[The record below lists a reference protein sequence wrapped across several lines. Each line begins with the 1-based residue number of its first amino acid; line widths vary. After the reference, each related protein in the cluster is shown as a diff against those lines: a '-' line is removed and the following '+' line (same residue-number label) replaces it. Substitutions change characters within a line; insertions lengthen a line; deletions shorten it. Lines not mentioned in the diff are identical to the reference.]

1 LQLPVGWISDRL
13 VNGRDSAE
21 RQRRSDAIRARGFEP
36 DEAGA
41 READGLVT
49 GSPAAERDSPDLAT
63 RLAGARPL
71 VLDGATGTELER
83 RHVSTSL
90 PLWSAHALV
99 HAPEVVAAIH
109 ADYAAAGA
117 DILTANTFRTQRRT
131 LARGGWGDRAG
142 ELTSL
147 AVDLARQ
154 AANRVAGERKVH
166 VVGSAPTLEDCYRP
180 DLVPDETALR
190 REHGEHARHL
200 AEAGVDAIL
209 VETMNSIRE
218 AVAALGAARATGL
231 PALVS
236 FVCWEGAHLLS
247 GEPLRDGL
255 AAALSEMPVAVLVNC
270 LPPSNVAACL
280 PVLRDSNLPF
290 GVYANLG
297 VPVDEGGSKRSE
309 ECEPA
314 VFAELAARWRAAG
327 ARILG
332 GCCGTT
338 PAHIHALAQR
348 LRK

>member
-1 LQLPVGWISDRL
+1 MTR
-13 VNGRDSAE
+13 
-21 RQRRSDAIRARGFEP
+21 
-36 DEAGA
+36 
-41 READGLVT
+41 
-49 GSPAAERDSPDLAT
+49 SPAEECAFPDLAT
-63 RLAGARPL
+63 RLAGARAL

-83 RHVSTSL
+83 RDAPTSL

-99 HAPEVVAAIH
+99 HAPDLVAAIH

-131 LARGGWGDRAG
+131 LARGGWGNRAG

-147 AVDLARQ
+147 AVELARR
-154 AANRVAGERKVH
+154 AADRAAGRRRVH

-180 DLVPDETALR
+180 DLVPDDAALR
-190 REHGEHARHL
+190 REHGEHAEHL

-209 VETMNSIRE
+209 VETMNSTRE

-236 FVCWEGAHLLS
+236 FVCWDGAHLLS

-255 AAALSEMPVAVLVNC
+255 AAALPEMPAAVLVNC

-280 PVLRDSNLPF
+280 PVLRDSTLPF
-290 GVYANLG
+290 GVYPNLG
-297 VPVDEGGSKRSE
+297 APVNEAGPKRSE

-314 VFAELAARWRAAG
+314 AFAELAARWRAAG

-348 LRK
+348 LRS